1 MSDGCYIDDEAGDS
15 YIDSLQYYR
24 VVVGQAYVLQLKG
37 MLLMCGSDMELAA
50 DPCLLQNSVH
60 CAAVKR
66 EKNVSAVSEKIKI
79 VNILNYITF
88 MLDKILLNPVFYTD
102 DQRAQS

>member
-24 VVVGQAYVLQLKG
+24 VVVGYVLQLNG

-50 DPCLLQNSVH
+50 DPCLL
-60 CAAVKR
+60 
-66 EKNVSAVSEKIKI
+66 
-79 VNILNYITF
+79 
-88 MLDKILLNPVFYTD
+88 
-102 DQRAQS
+102 